1 MSYRYAELVA
11 QKVAEAP
18 PLTDEQI
25 SRLAIL
31 LNGPGAVPSPEIAAV
46 SNAA

>member
-25 SRLAIL
+25 SRLTVL
-31 LNGPGAVPSPEIAAV
+31 FSVSVEDRSSGERSRMAA
-46 SNAA
+46 